1 MAEVPEDGSL
11 PGRRGVHDRRRE
23 QELPEEVQARDA
35 VTDCRFVGTA
45 FAAPRT
51 PRSNEGSTRAAARVH
66 RADYPEAEVLLQ
78 ETLDEEKEA
87 DEKLNELAET
97 VINVEAQEAEGDG
110 EDDTEEE
117 EPEEDEPAPAPQKGK
132 AAPKAGGKK

>member
-1 MAEVPEDGSL
+1 M
-11 PGRRGVHDRRRE
+11 
-23 QELPEEVQARDA
+23 
-35 VTDCRFVGTA
+35 
-45 FAAPRT
+45 
-51 PRSNEGSTRAAARVH
+51 
-66 RADYPEAEVLLQ
+66 LLQ